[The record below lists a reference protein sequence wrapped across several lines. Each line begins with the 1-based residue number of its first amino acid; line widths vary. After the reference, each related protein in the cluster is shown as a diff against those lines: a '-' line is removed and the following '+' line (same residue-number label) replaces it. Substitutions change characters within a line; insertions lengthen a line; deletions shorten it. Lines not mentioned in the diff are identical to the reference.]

1 MLVKTY
7 SSTVF
12 GINAT
17 TITIEVNLEIGI
29 NFYLVGLPDNAVKE
43 SQQRIKAAFKNNN
56 LKFPGR
62 EITVNMA
69 PADIRKEGSV
79 FDLPIA
85 IGILAVSKQVKLEL
99 LSKYILIGELSLD
112 GSIQATRGIL
122 AIALQAKEE
131 GFKGIIVP
139 KANALEAAVVNNL
152 EVFGAENLS
161 EVIKFLN
168 QEKGGMQQTILDVE
182 KQFGQLIEDFEL
194 DFRDVKGQMNIKRAF
209 EIAASGGHNVIRMG
223 NKYTVAY

>member
-99 LSKYILIGELSLD
+99 LSNYILIGELSLD
-112 GSIQATRGIL
+112 GSIQATRGVL
-122 AIALQAKEE
+122 AIALQAFIPELSSRMLDILNVDKKHRGLKYLSGDFALKAGHKINEP
-131 GFKGIIVP
+131 KGVFP
-139 KANALEAAVVNNL
+139 RLESA
-152 EVFGAENLS
+152 
-161 EVIKFLN
+161 K
-168 QEKGGMQQTILDVE
+168 
-182 KQFGQLIEDFEL
+182 
-194 DFRDVKGQMNIKRAF
+194 
-209 EIAASGGHNVIRMG
+209 NVG
-223 NKYTVAY
+223 